1 LAILHGKGI
10 ASKIK
15 YTFSFPLTKKE
26 RRVVHKRA
34 MKLGDMDASPIE
46 GWMDIDELE
55 WLHDTAVNMNT
66 VVEIGAWK
74 GRSTTALLQGCK
86 GIVFAVDP
94 WRGYQD
100 NYREFIYN
108 TAEFS
113 HLAIFKMPSVRAAT
127 IFNGAPVDMVFI
139 DADHSYESVK
149 NDIEA
154 WLPKTKKIICGHDYG
169 DPLSPGV
176 KQAVD
181 EKFNDVRW
189 INSIWYKNL

>member
-1 LAILHGKGI
+1 MKQKWVTPEVLAR
-10 ASKIK
+10 
-15 YTFSFPLTKKE
+15 F
-26 RRVVHKRA
+26 R
-34 MKLGDMDASPIE
+34 KLRDAEASPIE

-55 WLHDTAVNMNT
+55 WLCDTAVNMDT